1 MKIAKTLGAALLCL
15 GLLTGCTGQGVRATP
30 RNITL
35 VAKST
40 ETEFWKSVFAG
51 ARAAASEYNVNLNIV
66 GPETEEDYEAQN
78 DYIAQAVANG
88 AEALVFS
95 AISYTE
101 NAPAIDAAAE
111 AGVKIAVID
120 SDVDSQAVGVRIG
133 TDNVEAGRMT
143 AQAALAAREDRL
155 VLGLINY
162 DLGSRNGQEREQGLR
177 EALGEVE
184 RVKGLY
190 TLNVLAEVDDA
201 REKTLALLREHP
213 EINVVVGFN
222 EPTAVGAAEA
232 VEFLGLGGA
241 VAVVGFDSNVK
252 TVDLM
257 QTGVVSA
264 LIVQNPYAMGYLGVE
279 TACQLLDGQTFD
291 AKTLINTST
300 QIVTRENMFSQAG
313 QKALFPFDSS
323 PSGTGSTSS

>member
-15 GLLTGCTGQGVRATP
+15 GLLTGCTGQGVQATP

-101 NAPAIDAAAE
+101 NAPAVDAAAE

-177 EALGEVE
+177 EELARSDRVGEI
-184 RVKGLY
+184 Y
-190 TLNVLAEVDDA
+190 TLNVLAEVGDA
-201 REKTLALLREHP
+201 REKTMELLRAHP

-222 EPTAVGAAEA
+222 EPTAVGAAQA
-232 VEFLGLGGA
+232 VDRLGLGGT
-241 VAVVGFDSNVK
+241 VDVVGFDSNVE

-279 TACQLLDGQTFD
+279 AACDLLGGETFDPEALLDT
-291 AKTLINTST
+291 AT
-300 QIVTRENMFSQAG
+300 QIVTRENMFSLEG
-313 QKALFPFDSS
+313 QKALFPFDT
-323 PSGTGSTSS
+323 P

>member
-15 GLLTGCTGQGVRATP
+15 GLLTGCAGQGVRATP

-66 GPETEEDYEAQN
+66 GPETEEDYETQN
-78 DYIAQAVANG
+78 ALIEDAVAQG

-177 EALGEVE
+177 EELARSDRVGEI
-184 RVKGLY
+184 Y
-190 TLNVLAEVDDA
+190 TLNVLAEVGDA
-201 REKTLALLREHP
+201 REKTMELLRAHP

-222 EPTAVGAAEA
+222 EPTAVGAAQA
-232 VEFLGLGGA
+232 VDRLGLGGT
-241 VAVVGFDSNVK
+241 VDVVGFDSNVE

-279 TACQLLDGQTFD
+279 AACDLLGGETFDPEALLDT
-291 AKTLINTST
+291 AT
-300 QIVTRENMFSQAG
+300 QIVTRENMFSLEG
-313 QKALFPFDSS
+313 QKALFPFDT
-323 PSGTGSTSS
+323 P

>member
-1 MKIAKTLGAALLCL
+1 MKIGKLIALVLSMAVLASCAAKPVSAAPKK
-15 GLLTGCTGQGVRATP
+15 V
-30 RNITL
+30 TL

-51 ARAAASEYNVNLNIV
+51 ATAAASEYNVALTIV

-78 DYIAQAVANG
+78 AYIEKAVADG

-101 NAPAIDAAAE
+101 NASAINAAAA
-111 AGVKIAVID
+111 AGVEVVVID
-120 SDVDSQAVGVRIG
+120 SDVDSMSVGARIG
-133 TDNVEAGRMT
+133 TDNVEAGYMAAR
-143 AQAALAAREDRL
+143 AALEQSEGDM

-177 EALGEVE
+177 ELLMGNE
-184 RVKGLY
+184 RVRGIY
-190 TLNVLAEVDDA
+190 TINVLAEADDA
-201 REKTLALLREHP
+201 KEKTLDLLTRHR

-222 EPTAVGAAEA
+222 EPTAVGAAQ
-232 VEFLGLGGA
+232 A
-241 VAVVGFDSNVK
+241 VAALDLDEDMTVVGFDSNVE

-257 QTGVVSA
+257 QEGVVSA

-279 TACQLLDGQTFD
+279 AACQRLDGVAFD
-291 AKTLINTST
+291 SQSFINTST
-300 QIVTRENMFSQAG
+300 QIVTKENMFSLEG
-313 QKALFPFDSS
+313 QKALFPFDAS
-323 PSGTGSTSS
+323 

>member
-1 MKIAKTLGAALLCL
+1 MKIAKYLCLVLLCL
-15 GLLTGCTGQGVRATP
+15 ALLAGCGPADISAAP
-30 RNITL
+30 RNVTL

-66 GPETEEDYEAQN
+66 GPETEEDYERQN
-78 DYIAQAVANG
+78 AYIEDAVVQG

-111 AGVKIAVID
+111 AGVKIVVID
-120 SDVDSQAVGVRIG
+120 SDVDSRAVGVRIG
-133 TDNVEAGRMT
+133 TDNVEAGYMA
-143 AQAALAAREDRL
+143 AQAALDAREGEL
-155 VLGLINY
+155 VFGLINY

-177 EALGEVE
+177 ERLAQEQRVGEI
-184 RVKGLY
+184 Y
-190 TLNVLAEVDDA
+190 TLNVLAEEGDA
-201 REKTLALLREHP
+201 REKTMALLQAHP

-222 EPTAVGAAEA
+222 EPTAVGAAQA
-232 VEFLGLGGA
+232 VEALGLGDS
-241 VAVVGFDSNVK
+241 VDVVGFDSNVE

-279 TACQLLDGQTFD
+279 AACDLLSGESFDPEALIDTA
-291 AKTLINTST
+291 T
-300 QIVTRENMFSQAG
+300 QIVTQENMFSLEG
-313 QKALFPFDSS
+313 QKALFPFDT
-323 PSGTGSTSS
+323 P

>member
-15 GLLTGCTGQGVRATP
+15 GLLTGCAGQGVQATP

-66 GPETEEDYEAQN
+66 GPETEEDYETQN
-78 DYIAQAVANG
+78 ALIEDAVAQG

-101 NAPAIDAAAE
+101 NAPAVDAAAE

-177 EALGEVE
+177 EELARSDRVGEI
-184 RVKGLY
+184 Y
-190 TLNVLAEVDDA
+190 TLNVLAEVGDA
-201 REKTLALLREHP
+201 REKTMELLRAHP

-222 EPTAVGAAEA
+222 EPTAVGAAQA
-232 VEFLGLGGA
+232 VDRLGLGGT
-241 VAVVGFDSNVK
+241 VDVVGFDSNVE

-279 TACQLLDGQTFD
+279 AACDLLGGETFDPEALLDT
-291 AKTLINTST
+291 AT
-300 QIVTRENMFSQAG
+300 QIVTRENMFSLEG
-313 QKALFPFDSS
+313 QKALFPFDT
-323 PSGTGSTSS
+323 P

>member
-15 GLLTGCTGQGVRATP
+15 GLLTGCTGQSVQATP

-66 GPETEEDYEAQN
+66 GPETEEDYETQN
-78 DYIAQAVANG
+78 ALIEDAVAQG

-101 NAPAIDAAAE
+101 NALAIDAAAE

-177 EALGEVE
+177 EELARSDRVGEI
-184 RVKGLY
+184 Y
-190 TLNVLAEVDDA
+190 TLNVLAEVGDA
-201 REKTLALLREHP
+201 REKTMELLRAHP

-222 EPTAVGAAEA
+222 EPTAVGAAQA
-232 VEFLGLGGA
+232 VDRLGLGGT
-241 VAVVGFDSNVK
+241 VDVVGFDSNVE

-279 TACQLLDGQTFD
+279 AACDLLGGETFDPEALLDT
-291 AKTLINTST
+291 AT
-300 QIVTRENMFSQAG
+300 QIVTRENMFSLEG
-313 QKALFPFDSS
+313 QKALFPFDT
-323 PSGTGSTSS
+323 P

>member
-15 GLLTGCTGQGVRATP
+15 GLLTGCTGQGVQATP

-66 GPETEEDYEAQN
+66 GPETEEDYETQN
-78 DYIAQAVANG
+78 ALIEDAVAQG

-120 SDVDSQAVGVRIG
+120 SDVDSRAVGVRIG

-177 EALGEVE
+177 EELARSDRVGEI
-184 RVKGLY
+184 Y
-190 TLNVLAEVDDA
+190 TLNVLAEVGDA
-201 REKTLALLREHP
+201 REKTMELLRAHP

-222 EPTAVGAAEA
+222 EPTAVGAAQA
-232 VEFLGLGGA
+232 VDRLGLGGT
-241 VAVVGFDSNVK
+241 VDVVGFDSNVE

-279 TACQLLDGQTFD
+279 AACDLLGGETFDPNALLDT
-291 AKTLINTST
+291 AT
-300 QIVTRENMFSQAG
+300 QIVTRENMFSLEG
-313 QKALFPFDSS
+313 QKALFPFDT
-323 PSGTGSTSS
+323 P

>member
-15 GLLTGCTGQGVRATP
+15 GLLTGCTGQSVQATP

-66 GPETEEDYEAQN
+66 GPETEEDYETQN
-78 DYIAQAVANG
+78 ALIEDAVAQG

-177 EALGEVE
+177 EELARSDRVGEI
-184 RVKGLY
+184 Y
-190 TLNVLAEVDDA
+190 TLNVLAEVGDA
-201 REKTLALLREHP
+201 REKTMELLRAHP

-222 EPTAVGAAEA
+222 EPTAVGAAQA
-232 VEFLGLGGA
+232 VDRLGLGGT
-241 VAVVGFDSNVK
+241 VDVVGFDSNVE

-279 TACQLLDGQTFD
+279 AACDLLGGETFDPEALLDT
-291 AKTLINTST
+291 AT
-300 QIVTRENMFSQAG
+300 QIVTRENMFSLEG
-313 QKALFPFDSS
+313 QKALFPFDT
-323 PSGTGSTSS
+323 P

>member
-15 GLLTGCTGQGVRATP
+15 GLLTGCTGQGVQATP

-66 GPETEEDYEAQN
+66 GPETEEDYETQN
-78 DYIAQAVANG
+78 ALIEDAVAQG

-177 EALGEVE
+177 EELARSDRVGEI
-184 RVKGLY
+184 Y
-190 TLNVLAEVDDA
+190 TLNVLAEVGDA
-201 REKTLALLREHP
+201 REKTMELLRAHP

-222 EPTAVGAAEA
+222 EPTAVGAAQA
-232 VEFLGLGGA
+232 VDRLGLGGT
-241 VAVVGFDSNVK
+241 VDVVGFDSNVE

-279 TACQLLDGQTFD
+279 AACDLLGGETFDPNALLDT
-291 AKTLINTST
+291 AT
-300 QIVTRENMFSQAG
+300 QIVTRENMFSLEG
-313 QKALFPFDSS
+313 QKALFPFDT
-323 PSGTGSTSS
+323 P

>member
-1 MKIAKTLGAALLCL
+1 MKIAKGMATALLCL
-15 GLLTGCTGQGVRATP
+15 GLLTECGGRTISAAPHNV
-30 RNITL
+30 TL

-51 ARAAASEYNVNLNIV
+51 ARAAASEYNVNLSID
-66 GPETEEDYEAQN
+66 GPDTEEDYQAQN
-78 DYIAQAVANG
+78 AYIAQAVADG

-111 AGVKIAVID
+111 AGVKIVVID

-133 TDNVEAGRMT
+133 TDNIEAGYMA
-143 AQAALAAREDRL
+143 AQAALEARDGEL

-177 EALGEVE
+177 ERLQAEARVGEI
-184 RVKGLY
+184 Y
-190 TLNVLAEVDDA
+190 TLNVLAEESDA
-201 REKTLALLREHP
+201 REKTLELLQAHP

-222 EPTAVGAAEA
+222 EPTAVGAAQA
-232 VEFLGLGGA
+232 VDQLGLGGT
-241 VAVVGFDSNVK
+241 VDVVGFDSNVE

-279 TACQLLDGQTFD
+279 AACDLLDGESFD
-291 AKTLINTST
+291 PAQLIDTAT
-300 QIVTRENMFSQAG
+300 QIVTLENMFSLEG
-313 QKALFPFDSS
+313 QKALFPFDA
-323 PSGTGSTSS
+323 P

>member
-15 GLLTGCTGQGVRATP
+15 GLLTGCTGQGVQATP

-66 GPETEEDYEAQN
+66 GPETEEDYETQN
-78 DYIAQAVANG
+78 ALIEDAVAQG

-101 NAPAIDAAAE
+101 NAPAVDAAAE

-177 EALGEVE
+177 EELARSDRVGEI
-184 RVKGLY
+184 Y
-190 TLNVLAEVDDA
+190 TLNVLAEVGDA
-201 REKTLALLREHP
+201 REKTMELLRAHP
-213 EINVVVGFN
+213 DINVVVGFN
-222 EPTAVGAAEA
+222 EPTAVGAAQA
-232 VEFLGLGGA
+232 VDRLGLGGT
-241 VAVVGFDSNVK
+241 VDVVGFDSNVE

-279 TACQLLDGQTFD
+279 AACDLLGGETFDPEALLDT
-291 AKTLINTST
+291 AT
-300 QIVTRENMFSQAG
+300 QIVTRENMFSLEG
-313 QKALFPFDSS
+313 QKALFPFDT
-323 PSGTGSTSS
+323 P

>member
-15 GLLTGCTGQGVRATP
+15 GLLTGCTGQGVQATP

-51 ARAAASEYNVNLNIV
+51 ARAAASEYDVNLNIV
-66 GPETEEDYEAQN
+66 GPETEEDYETQN
-78 DYIAQAVANG
+78 ALIEDAVAQG

-101 NAPAIDAAAE
+101 NAPAVDAAAE

-177 EALGEVE
+177 EELARSDRVGEI
-184 RVKGLY
+184 Y
-190 TLNVLAEVDDA
+190 TLNVLAEVGDA
-201 REKTLALLREHP
+201 REKTMELLRAHP

-222 EPTAVGAAEA
+222 EPTAVGAAQA
-232 VEFLGLGGA
+232 VDRLGLGGT
-241 VAVVGFDSNVK
+241 VDVVGFDSNVE

-279 TACQLLDGQTFD
+279 AACDLLGGETFDPEALLDT
-291 AKTLINTST
+291 AT
-300 QIVTRENMFSQAG
+300 QIVTRENMFSLEG
-313 QKALFPFDSS
+313 QKALFPFDT
-323 PSGTGSTSS
+323 P

>member
-15 GLLTGCTGQGVRATP
+15 GLLTGCAGQSVQATP

-66 GPETEEDYEAQN
+66 GPETEEDYETQN
-78 DYIAQAVANG
+78 ALIEDAVAQG

-177 EALGEVE
+177 EELARSDRVGEI
-184 RVKGLY
+184 Y
-190 TLNVLAEVDDA
+190 TLNVLAEVGDA
-201 REKTLALLREHP
+201 REKTMELLRAHP

-222 EPTAVGAAEA
+222 EPTAVGAAQA
-232 VEFLGLGGA
+232 VDRLGLGGT
-241 VAVVGFDSNVK
+241 VDVVGFDSNVE

-279 TACQLLDGQTFD
+279 AACDLLGGETFDPEALLDT
-291 AKTLINTST
+291 AT
-300 QIVTRENMFSQAG
+300 QIVTRENMFSLEG
-313 QKALFPFDSS
+313 QKALFPFDT
-323 PSGTGSTSS
+323 P

>member
-15 GLLTGCTGQGVRATP
+15 GLLTGCTGQSVQATP

-66 GPETEEDYEAQN
+66 GPETEEDYETQN
-78 DYIAQAVANG
+78 ALIEDAVAQG

-143 AQAALAAREDRL
+143 AQAALAAREDQL

-177 EALGEVE
+177 EELARSDRVGEI
-184 RVKGLY
+184 Y
-190 TLNVLAEVDDA
+190 TLNVLAEVGDA
-201 REKTLALLREHP
+201 REKTMELLRAHP

-222 EPTAVGAAEA
+222 EPTAVGAAQA
-232 VEFLGLGGA
+232 VDRLGLGGTVDA
-241 VAVVGFDSNVK
+241 VGFDSNVE

-279 TACQLLDGQTFD
+279 AACDLLSGETFDPEALLDT
-291 AKTLINTST
+291 AT
-300 QIVTRENMFSQAG
+300 QIVTRENMFSLEG
-313 QKALFPFDSS
+313 QKALFPFDT
-323 PSGTGSTSS
+323 P

>member
-15 GLLTGCTGQGVRATP
+15 GLLTGCTGQGVQATP

-66 GPETEEDYEAQN
+66 GPETEEDYETQN
-78 DYIAQAVANG
+78 ALIEDAVAQG

-177 EALGEVE
+177 EELARSDRVGEI
-184 RVKGLY
+184 Y
-190 TLNVLAEVDDA
+190 TLNVLAEVGDA
-201 REKTLALLREHP
+201 REKTMELLRAHP

-222 EPTAVGAAEA
+222 EPTAVGAAQA
-232 VEFLGLGGA
+232 VDRLGLGGTVDA
-241 VAVVGFDSNVK
+241 VGFDSNVE

-279 TACQLLDGQTFD
+279 AACDLLGGETFDPEALLDT
-291 AKTLINTST
+291 AT
-300 QIVTRENMFSQAG
+300 QIVTRENMFSLEG
-313 QKALFPFDSS
+313 QKALFPFDT
-323 PSGTGSTSS
+323 P

>member
-15 GLLTGCTGQGVRATP
+15 GLLTGCTGQGVQATP

-66 GPETEEDYEAQN
+66 GPETEEDYETQN
-78 DYIAQAVANG
+78 ALIEDAVAQG

-162 DLGSRNGQEREQGLR
+162 DLGSRNGQERERGLR
-177 EALGEVE
+177 GE
-184 RVKGLY
+184 
-190 TLNVLAEVDDA
+190 LARSD
-201 REKTLALLREHP
+201 R
-213 EINVVVGFN
+213 
-222 EPTAVGAAEA
+222 VGA
-232 VEFLGLGGA
+232 F
-241 VAVVGFDSNVK
+241 
-252 TVDLM
+252 
-257 QTGVVSA
+257 
-264 LIVQNPYAMGYLGVE
+264 
-279 TACQLLDGQTFD
+279 
-291 AKTLINTST
+291 
-300 QIVTRENMFSQAG
+300 
-313 QKALFPFDSS
+313 
-323 PSGTGSTSS
+323 

>member
-15 GLLTGCTGQGVRATP
+15 GLLTGCTGQGVQATP

-66 GPETEEDYEAQN
+66 GAETEEDYETQN
-78 DYIAQAVANG
+78 ALIEDAVAQG

-177 EALGEVE
+177 EELARSDRVGEI
-184 RVKGLY
+184 Y
-190 TLNVLAEVDDA
+190 TLNVLAEVGDA
-201 REKTLALLREHP
+201 REKTMELLRAHP

-222 EPTAVGAAEA
+222 EPTAVGAAQA
-232 VEFLGLGGA
+232 VDRLGLGGT
-241 VAVVGFDSNVK
+241 VDVVGFDSNVE

-279 TACQLLDGQTFD
+279 AACDLLGGETFDPEALLDT
-291 AKTLINTST
+291 AT
-300 QIVTRENMFSQAG
+300 QIVTRENMFSLEG
-313 QKALFPFDSS
+313 QKALFPFDT
-323 PSGTGSTSS
+323 P

>member
-15 GLLTGCTGQGVRATP
+15 GLLTGCTGQSVQATP

-66 GPETEEDYEAQN
+66 GPETEEDYETQN
-78 DYIAQAVANG
+78 ALIEDAVAQG

-177 EALGEVE
+177 EELARSDRVGEI
-184 RVKGLY
+184 Y
-190 TLNVLAEVDDA
+190 TLNVLAEVGDA
-201 REKTLALLREHP
+201 REKTVELLREHP

-222 EPTAVGAAEA
+222 EPTAVGAAQA
-232 VEFLGLGGA
+232 VDRLGLGGT
-241 VAVVGFDSNVK
+241 VDVVGFDSNVE

-279 TACQLLDGQTFD
+279 AACDLLGGETFDPEALLDT
-291 AKTLINTST
+291 AT
-300 QIVTRENMFSQAG
+300 QIVTRENMFSLEG
-313 QKALFPFDSS
+313 QKALFPFDT
-323 PSGTGSTSS
+323 P

>member
-15 GLLTGCTGQGVRATP
+15 GLLTGCTGQGVQATP

-101 NAPAIDAAAE
+101 NAPAVDAAAE

-177 EALGEVE
+177 EELARSDRVGEI
-184 RVKGLY
+184 Y
-190 TLNVLAEVDDA
+190 TLNVLAEVGDA
-201 REKTLALLREHP
+201 REKTMELLREHP

-222 EPTAVGAAEA
+222 EPTAVGAAQA
-232 VEFLGLGGA
+232 VDRLGLGGT
-241 VAVVGFDSNVK
+241 VDVVGFDSNVE

-279 TACQLLDGQTFD
+279 AACDLLGGETFDPEALLDT
-291 AKTLINTST
+291 AT
-300 QIVTRENMFSQAG
+300 QIVTRENMFSLEG
-313 QKALFPFDSS
+313 QKALFPFDT
-323 PSGTGSTSS
+323 P

>member
-15 GLLTGCTGQGVRATP
+15 GLLTGCTGQSVQATP

-66 GPETEEDYEAQN
+66 GPETEEDYETQN
-78 DYIAQAVANG
+78 ALIEDAVAQG

-177 EALGEVE
+177 EELARSDRVGEI
-184 RVKGLY
+184 Y
-190 TLNVLAEVDDA
+190 TLNVLAEVGDA
-201 REKTLALLREHP
+201 REKTMELLREHP

-222 EPTAVGAAEA
+222 EPTAVGAAQA
-232 VEFLGLGGA
+232 VDRLGLGGT
-241 VAVVGFDSNVK
+241 VDVVGFDSNVE

-279 TACQLLDGQTFD
+279 AACDLLGGETFDPEALLDT
-291 AKTLINTST
+291 AT
-300 QIVTRENMFSQAG
+300 QIVTRENMFSLEG
-313 QKALFPFDSS
+313 QKALFPFDT
-323 PSGTGSTSS
+323 P

>member
-15 GLLTGCTGQGVRATP
+15 GLLTGCAGQGVQATP

-66 GPETEEDYEAQN
+66 GPETEEDYETQN
-78 DYIAQAVANG
+78 ALIEDAVAQG

-177 EALGEVE
+177 EELARSDRVGEI
-184 RVKGLY
+184 Y
-190 TLNVLAEVDDA
+190 TLNVLAEVGDA
-201 REKTLALLREHP
+201 REKTMELLRAHP

-222 EPTAVGAAEA
+222 EPTAVGAAQA
-232 VEFLGLGGA
+232 VDRLGLGGT
-241 VAVVGFDSNVK
+241 VDVVGFDSNVE

-279 TACQLLDGQTFD
+279 AACDLLGGETFDPEALLDT
-291 AKTLINTST
+291 AT
-300 QIVTRENMFSQAG
+300 QIVTRENMFSLEG
-313 QKALFPFDSS
+313 QKALFPFDT
-323 PSGTGSTSS
+323 P

>member
-15 GLLTGCTGQGVRATP
+15 GLLTGCTGQSVQATP

-66 GPETEEDYEAQN
+66 GPETEEDYETQN
-78 DYIAQAVANG
+78 ALIEDAVAQG

-101 NAPAIDAAAE
+101 NAPAVDAAAE

-177 EALGEVE
+177 EELARSDRVGEI
-184 RVKGLY
+184 Y
-190 TLNVLAEVDDA
+190 TLNVLAEVGDA
-201 REKTLALLREHP
+201 REKTMELLREHP

-222 EPTAVGAAEA
+222 EPTAVGAAQA
-232 VEFLGLGGA
+232 VDRLGLGGT
-241 VAVVGFDSNVK
+241 VDVVGFDSNVE

-279 TACQLLDGQTFD
+279 AACDLLGGETFDPEALLDT
-291 AKTLINTST
+291 AT
-300 QIVTRENMFSQAG
+300 QIVTRENMFSLEG
-313 QKALFPFDSS
+313 QKALFPFDT
-323 PSGTGSTSS
+323 P

>member
-1 MKIAKTLGAALLCL
+1 MKIAKYLCLVLLCL
-15 GLLTGCTGQGVRATP
+15 ALLAGCGPADISAAP
-30 RNITL
+30 RNVTL

-66 GPETEEDYEAQN
+66 GPETEEDYERQN
-78 DYIAQAVANG
+78 AYIEDAVAQG

-111 AGVKIAVID
+111 AGVKIVVID
-120 SDVDSQAVGVRIG
+120 SDVDSRAVGVRIG
-133 TDNVEAGRMT
+133 TDNVEAGYMA
-143 AQAALAAREDRL
+143 AQAALDAREGEL
-155 VLGLINY
+155 VFGLINY

-177 EALGEVE
+177 ERLAQEQRVGEI
-184 RVKGLY
+184 Y
-190 TLNVLAEVDDA
+190 TLNVLAEEGDA
-201 REKTLALLREHP
+201 REKTMALLQAHP

-222 EPTAVGAAEA
+222 EPTAVGAAQA
-232 VEFLGLGGA
+232 VEALGLGDS
-241 VAVVGFDSNVK
+241 VDVVGFDSNVE

-279 TACQLLDGQTFD
+279 AACDLLSGESFDPEALIDTA
-291 AKTLINTST
+291 T
-300 QIVTRENMFSQAG
+300 QIVTQDNMFSLEG
-313 QKALFPFDSS
+313 QKALFPFDT
-323 PSGTGSTSS
+323 P

>member
-1 MKIAKTLGAALLCL
+1 MKIAKILAAGLLGL
-15 GLLTGCTGQGVRATP
+15 GLLTGCTAQPMQAAP

-51 ARAAASEYNVNLNIV
+51 ARAAASEYNVNLSIV
-66 GPETEEDYEAQN
+66 GPDTEEDYEKQN
-78 DYIAQAVANG
+78 AYIAQAVADG
-88 AEALVFS
+88 AEALIFS

-120 SDVDSQAVGVRIG
+120 SDVDSRAVGVRIG

-143 AQAALAAREDRL
+143 AQAALEAREGEL

-177 EALGEVE
+177 DALAQSGRAGEI
-184 RVKGLY
+184 Y
-190 TLNVLAEVDDA
+190 TINVLAEVDDA
-201 REKTLALLREHP
+201 REKTKALLQDHP

-222 EPTAVGAAEA
+222 EPTAVGAAQA
-232 VEFLGLGGA
+232 VDQLRLGGT
-241 VAVVGFDSNVK
+241 VDVVGFDSNVE

-257 QTGVVSA
+257 QSGVVSA

-279 TACQLLDGQTFD
+279 AACDLLSGETFD
-291 AKTLINTST
+291 PDTLVDTAT
-300 QIVTRENMFSQAG
+300 QIVTRDNMFSLEG
-313 QKALFPFDSS
+313 QKALFPFDA
-323 PSGTGSTSS
+323 P

>member
-15 GLLTGCTGQGVRATP
+15 GLLTGCTGQGVQATP

-66 GPETEEDYEAQN
+66 GPETEEDYETQN
-78 DYIAQAVANG
+78 ALIEDAVAHG

-101 NAPAIDAAAE
+101 NAPAVDAAAE

-177 EALGEVE
+177 EELARSDRVGEI
-184 RVKGLY
+184 Y
-190 TLNVLAEVDDA
+190 TLNVLAEVGDA
-201 REKTLALLREHP
+201 REKTMELLRAHP

-222 EPTAVGAAEA
+222 EPTAVGAAQA
-232 VEFLGLGGA
+232 VDRLGLGGT
-241 VAVVGFDSNVK
+241 VDVVGFDSNVE

-279 TACQLLDGQTFD
+279 AACDLLGGETFDPEALLDT
-291 AKTLINTST
+291 AT
-300 QIVTRENMFSQAG
+300 QIVTRENMFSLEG
-313 QKALFPFDSS
+313 QKALFPFDT
-323 PSGTGSTSS
+323 P

>member
-15 GLLTGCTGQGVRATP
+15 GLLTGCTGQGVQATP

-66 GPETEEDYEAQN
+66 GPETEEDYETQN
-78 DYIAQAVANG
+78 ALIEDAVAQG

-177 EALGEVE
+177 EELARSDRVGEI
-184 RVKGLY
+184 Y
-190 TLNVLAEVDDA
+190 TLNVLAEVGDA
-201 REKTLALLREHP
+201 REKTMELLRAHP

-222 EPTAVGAAEA
+222 EPTAVGAAQA
-232 VEFLGLGGA
+232 VDRLGLGGTVDA
-241 VAVVGFDSNVK
+241 VGFDSNVE

-279 TACQLLDGQTFD
+279 AACDLLGGETFDPNALLDT
-291 AKTLINTST
+291 AT
-300 QIVTRENMFSQAG
+300 QIVTRENMFSLEG
-313 QKALFPFDSS
+313 QKALFPFDT
-323 PSGTGSTSS
+323 P

>member
-15 GLLTGCTGQGVRATP
+15 GLLTGCTGQGVQATP

-66 GPETEEDYEAQN
+66 GPETEEDYETQN
-78 DYIAQAVANG
+78 ALIEDAVAQG

-143 AQAALAAREDRL
+143 AQAAQAAREDRL

-177 EALGEVE
+177 EELARSDRVGEI
-184 RVKGLY
+184 Y
-190 TLNVLAEVDDA
+190 TLNVLAEVGDA
-201 REKTLALLREHP
+201 REKTMELLRAHP

-222 EPTAVGAAEA
+222 EPTAVGAAQA
-232 VEFLGLGGA
+232 VDRLGLGGT
-241 VAVVGFDSNVK
+241 VDVVGFDSNVE

-279 TACQLLDGQTFD
+279 AACDLLGGETFDPEALLDT
-291 AKTLINTST
+291 AT
-300 QIVTRENMFSQAG
+300 QIVTRENMFSLEG
-313 QKALFPFDSS
+313 QKALFPFDT
-323 PSGTGSTSS
+323 P

>member
-15 GLLTGCTGQGVRATP
+15 GLLTGCTGQGVQATP

-66 GPETEEDYEAQN
+66 GPETEEDYETQN
-78 DYIAQAVANG
+78 ALIEDAVAQG

-177 EALGEVE
+177 EELARSDRVGEI
-184 RVKGLY
+184 Y
-190 TLNVLAEVDDA
+190 TLNVLAEVGDA
-201 REKTLALLREHP
+201 REKTMELLREHP

-222 EPTAVGAAEA
+222 EPTAVGAAQA
-232 VEFLGLGGA
+232 VDRLGLGGT
-241 VAVVGFDSNVK
+241 VDVVGFDSNVE

-279 TACQLLDGQTFD
+279 AACDLLGGETFDPNALLDT
-291 AKTLINTST
+291 AT
-300 QIVTRENMFSQAG
+300 QIVTRENMFSLEG
-313 QKALFPFDSS
+313 QKALFPFDT
-323 PSGTGSTSS
+323 P

>member
-1 MKIAKTLGAALLCL
+1 MKIAKTLGTALLCL
-15 GLLTGCTGQGVRATP
+15 GLLTGCTGQGVQATP

-66 GPETEEDYEAQN
+66 GPETEEDYETQN
-78 DYIAQAVANG
+78 ALIEDAVAQG

-177 EALGEVE
+177 EELARSDRVGEI
-184 RVKGLY
+184 Y
-190 TLNVLAEVDDA
+190 TLNVLAEVGDA
-201 REKTLALLREHP
+201 REKTMELLREHP

-222 EPTAVGAAEA
+222 EPTAVGAAQA
-232 VEFLGLGGA
+232 VDRLGLGGT
-241 VAVVGFDSNVK
+241 VDVVGFDSNVE

-279 TACQLLDGQTFD
+279 AACDLLGGETFDPEALLDT
-291 AKTLINTST
+291 AT
-300 QIVTRENMFSQAG
+300 QIVTRENMFSLEG
-313 QKALFPFDSS
+313 QKALFPFDT
-323 PSGTGSTSS
+323 P

>member
-66 GPETEEDYEAQN
+66 GPETEEDYETQN
-78 DYIAQAVANG
+78 ALIEDAVAQG

-177 EALGEVE
+177 EELARSDRVGEI
-184 RVKGLY
+184 Y
-190 TLNVLAEVDDA
+190 TLNVLAEVGDA
-201 REKTLALLREHP
+201 REKTMELLRDHP

-222 EPTAVGAAEA
+222 EPTAVGAAQA
-232 VEFLGLGGA
+232 VDRLGLGGT
-241 VAVVGFDSNVK
+241 VDVVGFDSNVE

-279 TACQLLDGQTFD
+279 AACDLLGGETFDPEALLDT
-291 AKTLINTST
+291 AT
-300 QIVTRENMFSQAG
+300 QIVTRENMFSLEG
-313 QKALFPFDSS
+313 QKALFPFDT
-323 PSGTGSTSS
+323 P

>member
-15 GLLTGCTGQGVRATP
+15 GLLTGCTGQGVQATP

-66 GPETEEDYEAQN
+66 GPETEEDYETQN
-78 DYIAQAVANG
+78 ALIEDAVAQG

-101 NAPAIDAAAE
+101 NAPAVDAAAE

-177 EALGEVE
+177 EELARSDRVGEI
-184 RVKGLY
+184 Y
-190 TLNVLAEVDDA
+190 TLNVLAEVGDA
-201 REKTLALLREHP
+201 REKTMELLREHP

-222 EPTAVGAAEA
+222 EPTAVGAAQA
-232 VEFLGLGGA
+232 VDRLGLGGT
-241 VAVVGFDSNVK
+241 VDVVGFDSNVE

-279 TACQLLDGQTFD
+279 AACDLLGGETFDPNALLDT
-291 AKTLINTST
+291 AT
-300 QIVTRENMFSQAG
+300 QIVTRENMFSLEG
-313 QKALFPFDSS
+313 QKALFPFDT
-323 PSGTGSTSS
+323 P

>member
-15 GLLTGCTGQGVRATP
+15 GLLTGCTGQGVQATP

-177 EALGEVE
+177 EELARSDRVGEI
-184 RVKGLY
+184 Y
-190 TLNVLAEVDDA
+190 TLNVLAEVGDA
-201 REKTLALLREHP
+201 REKTMELLRAHP

-222 EPTAVGAAEA
+222 EPTAVGAAQA
-232 VEFLGLGGA
+232 VDRLGLGGT
-241 VAVVGFDSNVK
+241 VDVVGFDSNVE

-279 TACQLLDGQTFD
+279 AACDLLGGETFDPEALLDT
-291 AKTLINTST
+291 AT
-300 QIVTRENMFSQAG
+300 QIVTRENMFSLEG
-313 QKALFPFDSS
+313 QKALFPFDT
-323 PSGTGSTSS
+323 P